1 MKKIKKLAGITLAAS
16 VGFGGFTT
24 YVSAEEMDKSVTP
37 MYSKFSNVKIS
48 YKNANALEMDVNKA
62 LQKARAATEK
72 VKKDDVKK
80 IKEGNIDHVV
90 NYTLIDGEHTYFY
103 EESSFNGESITVYP
117 TKTEKNNTTLSST
130 TSNNLTLPAIKG
142 GIGGKAVIPGG
153 GSYLNTTVQT
163 GTIQQTEAKNE
174 SLAYIYT
181 GFSGISPNNK
191 SIEADMGLQYSND
204 SKIWKPAFLYYYEGV
219 QYKINTYKN
228 NDDRVSYQNGFIPG
242 TDVNMTIYPN
252 TNGNAQ
258 LTVSGYAKYSD
269 KVGNGTNTYL
279 TSILE
284 AVGKPAK
291 RVDNWKTLVTIANK
305 NAASAEGKAYG
316 KFKNINVNGN
326 TVYPKLDSKDNATTV
341 DILGNNVE
349 ISISK

>member
-1 MKKIKKLAGITLAAS
+1 MKKLKKLAGITLAAS

-48 YKNANALEMDVNKA
+48 YKNESALEVDVNKA

-72 VKKDDVKK
+72 VKKDEVKK
-80 IKEGNIDHVV
+80 IKEDNIDHVV
-90 NYTLIDGEHTYFY
+90 NYTLIDGEQTYFY
-103 EESSFNGESITVYP
+103 EESSLNGESITVYP
-117 TKTEKNNTTLSST
+117 TKTEKNNTILPST
-130 TSNNLTLPAIKG
+130 TSNDLILPAIKG

-153 GSYLNTTVQT
+153 GSYLNTTVRT

-252 TNGNAQ
+252 ANGNAQ

-269 KVGNGTNTYL
+269 KGGNGTNTYL

-305 NAASAEGKAYG
+305 NATSAEGKAYG

-326 TVYPKLDSKDNATTV
+326 SVYPKLDSKDNATTV